1 MQSVPPDQEIV
12 RFWRDFYA
20 IFRPNDPE
28 RPVGICVS
36 GGADSLA
43 LLLLAKAA
51 LPHVVAATVD
61 HGLRPEAADEARFV
75 ADLCADR
82 QIDHS
87 ILTIDSA
94 PVGNVSDWA
103 RTQRYQALQ
112 QWGAEKGVSCLM
124 TAHHADDQLE
134 TMVMR
139 LNRSSGVGGLAA
151 IRARN
156 GNIVRPLLGWRKSEL
171 EGIVQTSGIKPVDD
185 PSNRDDRYDRAR
197 IRKAIVGTDLL
208 DPIAVSRS
216 AAILAEAD
224 AALDWTVLHLADRA
238 ITTTKTGMAFTPTA
252 LPTELRRRMCV
263 LCLRR
268 LGAYP
273 APRGAA
279 IDRLLAALS
288 AGKTVTL
295 AGIKCCGGADW
306 KFSPAQPRRKN

>member
-1 MQSVPPDQEIV
+1 MQSVPPDQEVV
-12 RFWRDFYA
+12 RFWNDFYA
-20 IFRPNDPE
+20 IFRSDE
-28 RPVGICVS
+28 SQRPVGICVS

-51 LPHVVAATVD
+51 LPHVIAATVD

-75 ADLCADR
+75 AGLCAER
-82 QIDHS
+82 QIEHA

-112 QWGAEKGVSCLM
+112 QWGLEKGVSCLM

-156 GNIVRPLLGWRKSEL
+156 GNIVRPLLGWRKSTL
-171 EGIVQTSGIKPVDD
+171 EEIVRSCGIQPVDD

-197 IRKAIVGTDLL
+197 IRKSIAGTELL
-208 DPIAVSRS
+208 DPIAASRS
-216 AAILAEAD
+216 AAMLAEAD
-224 AALDWTVLHLADRA
+224 AALDWTVLHLADRM
-238 ITTTKTGMAFTPTA
+238 ITDTETGLATA
-252 LPTELRRRMCV
+252 WVR
-263 LCLRR
+263 
-268 LGAYP
+268 YP
-273 APRGAA
+273 
-279 IDRLLAALS
+279 S
-288 AGKTVTL
+288 H
-295 AGIKCCGGADW
+295 
-306 KFSPAQPRRKN
+306 